1 MSKRC
6 ENYRQHKNVYPQA
19 TGSILTTEDSSTS
32 DTLTARRYRRETN
45 GVQVPWPYL
54 SVRGPSRRSGLCREV
69 QAQVTLNDRCKA
81 VGRNNRELTSA
92 S

>member
-1 MSKRC
+1 M
-6 ENYRQHKNVYPQA
+6 
-19 TGSILTTEDSSTS
+19 SSTS
-32 DTLTARRYRRETN
+32 DMPMARRYRRETN

-69 QAQVTLNDRCKA
+69 QAQVTLNERCKA
-81 VGRNNRELTSA
+81 AGCNNRELKSA

>member
-1 MSKRC
+1 MG
-6 ENYRQHKNVYPQA
+6 P
-19 TGSILTTEDSSTS
+19 TPTS
-32 DTLTARRYRRETN
+32 NMPGLLTARRYRRETN

-81 VGRNNRELTSA
+81 AGCNNRELTSA